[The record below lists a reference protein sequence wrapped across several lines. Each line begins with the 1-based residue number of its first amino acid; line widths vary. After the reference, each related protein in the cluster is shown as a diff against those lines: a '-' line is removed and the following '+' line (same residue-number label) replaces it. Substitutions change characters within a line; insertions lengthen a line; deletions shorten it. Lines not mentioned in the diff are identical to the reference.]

1 MDCEDL
7 NIELF
12 FQEDLG
18 NLSEVRYISDEEF
31 RDSPSA
37 VLMYFSSTVIMVRVV
52 TEDDSVEIIPLD
64 FNVANNLDS
73 INVSSDVL
81 WKDAIDAK
89 LQWVWGLINQQGYA
103 DGIQFEWI
111 QSISQRRIT
120 IQLIA
125 ASWFQVHKVERIN

>member
-18 NLSEVRYISDEEF
+18 NLSEVRYISDEDW
-31 RDSPSA
+31 RDEPDA
-37 VLMYFSSTVIMVRVV
+37 VLMYFSSKVIMVRVV
-52 TEDDSVEIIPLD
+52 TEDDSVELIPLNFD
-64 FNVANNLDS
+64 AANNLDS
-73 INVSSDVL
+73 INVSSDSL
-81 WKDAIDAK
+81 WQDTIDAK
-89 LQWVWGLINQQGYA
+89 LQWVWRLINQQGYT

-111 QSISQRRIT
+111 QSLSKKRIT

-125 ASWFQVHKVERIN
+125 ASWFQVYKVERMN